1 LNYNSI
7 RSTRKAIEDGK
18 LKLVDLVSGSISRI
32 ESDNSEI
39 NAVTRL
45 HKEQALEQAAVIQK
59 KIADGSAGSLAGA
72 VLGIKEVLC
81 QKGFPTTCASRMLE
95 SYEAVYDATVV
106 ERLLSQDAIILGRL
120 NMDEFAMGSSNENS
134 IYGPAKNPH
143 NTGRVTGGSSGGSAA
158 AVAAGMCAASLGTDT
173 GGSIRQPASYCGVVG
188 LKPSYGRV
196 SRHGLV
202 AFASSF
208 DCIGPLANSVT
219 DAATLLKAI
228 AGHDPRDA
236 TSSSRPVPDYPTLLD
251 KTDPNVTVGIPA
263 EYFGDGLDPEIR
275 DRVMDI
281 AKQLEAKGA
290 KLVEIQL
297 PHLAY
302 AIATYY
308 ILATAEASSNLAR
321 FDGIR
326 YGHRADI
333 TKVRKQLKEE
343 EAELKNAISADRTAD
358 TGALQKELDG
368 LDSPMI
374 RLYKQSRTEGF
385 GPEVKRRI
393 MLGTYVLSAGYY
405 DAYYGKAQR
414 IRRLIKQDFE
424 KAFSRVNVIISPTA
438 PTTAFDL
445 GSKVDDPVRM
455 YLNDI
460 YTISANL
467 AGICGISV
475 PAGRHGTDNMPI
487 GVQLMAD
494 AFQEPVLLNAA
505 RLSELAVEETIDR
518 VDVNKS

>member
-1 LNYNSI
+1 MNLSDI
-7 RSTRKAIEDGK
+7 RSTRAQLQSGE
-18 LKLVDLVSGSISRI
+18 LNLPDLVSGYLNRI
-32 ESDNSEI
+32 QQENPEL
-39 NAVTRL
+39 NAFTQV
-45 HKEQALEQAAVIQK
+45 HKEQALVRASEIQQ
-59 KIADGSAGSLAGA
+59 KITDGTAESLAG
-72 VLGIKEVLC
+72 VVMGIKEVLC
-81 QKGFPTTCASRMLE
+81 QKGYPTTCASKMLA

-106 ERLLSQDAIILGRL
+106 ERLLARDAIIIGRL

-134 IYGPAKNPH
+134 MYGPVRNPRDH
-143 NTGRVTGGSSGGSAA
+143 SRVPGGSSGGSAA
-158 AVAAGMCAASLGTDT
+158 AVAAGMCHVTLGSDT
-173 GGSIRQPASYCGVVG
+173 GGSIRQPASFCGVVG

-202 AFASSF
+202 AYASSF
-208 DCIGPLANSVT
+208 DCIGPLANSVY
-219 DAATLLKAI
+219 DASVILEAI
-228 AGHDPRDA
+228 SGHDPMDA
-236 TSSSRPVPDYPTLLD
+236 TSSNESVPDYPALLENPRSD
-251 KTDPNVTVGIPA
+251 ITIGIPE

-275 DRVMDI
+275 QRVMDV
-281 AKQLEAKGA
+281 ADRLKEKGA
-290 KLVEIQL
+290 RLVNIRL
-297 PHLAY
+297 PNLKY

-308 ILATAEASSNLAR
+308 VLATAEASSNLAR

-333 TKVRKQLKEE
+333 KAVRSQLQAE
-343 EAELKNAISADRTAD
+343 EAAIAESGAKDAPD
-358 TGALQKELDG
+358 TDT
-368 LDSPMI
+368 PMI

-424 KAFSRVNVIISPTA
+424 EAFSRVDVIISPTA
-438 PTTAFDL
+438 PTTAFEL
-445 GSKVDDPVRM
+445 GSKVNDPLQM

-467 AGICGISV
+467 AGICGISI
-475 PAGRHGTDNMPI
+475 PAGNHSSDGMPV

-494 AFQEPVLLNAA
+494 AFREPELLNAA
-505 RLSELAVEETIDR
+505 QLAESVCADFTDDLNITG
-518 VDVNKS
+518 